1 MRGELLA
8 VAPHPR
14 NAARPVRNGRRDA
27 FFLGGA
33 AGKGSEMS
41 GSGKTAEA
49 FPVFDAEG
57 RIRPVPAELDPFAFF
72 GLSRRLGLDE
82 AALEAKYYGL
92 SRRLHPDFFTNAPAA
107 ERVRS
112 LDATARLNEAY
123 RILKDPIR
131 RSVCL
136 VELEI
141 GKMEENS
148 ATPPADLLEQILET
162 QEDVAELKCC
172 NGDDEPDGIRGRLLA
187 GKECFEALR
196 AGQRAE
202 MEKLSAKWDA
212 AFDAGDPPPGE
223 VVEKMRSLLS
233 LRKYIENVLRS
244 VEDAL
249 KVSA

>member
-1 MRGELLA
+1 
-8 VAPHPR
+8 
-14 NAARPVRNGRRDA
+14 
-27 FFLGGA
+27 
-33 AGKGSEMS
+33 MS

-57 RIRPVPAELDPFAFF
+57 RTRPVPAELDPFTFF
-72 GLSRRLGLDE
+72 GLSRRLGVDE
-82 AALEAKYYGL
+82 AALEAKYYEL
-92 SRRLHPDFFTNAPAA
+92 SRKLHPDFFTNAPAA

-123 RILKDPIR
+123 RILKDPVR

-136 VELEI
+136 VELES

-148 ATPPADLLEQILET
+148 ATPPPDLLEQILET

-172 NGDDEPDGIRGRLLA
+172 DGDDEPDRIRGRLLA
-187 GKECFEALR
+187 AKECFEALR

-212 AFDAGDPPPGE
+212 ALDAGDPPPGE
-223 VVEKMRSLLS
+223 AIGKMRSLLS